1 MPSLEPYFDDATQ
14 PLPNRFL
21 RWIEV
26 LRQKFQLIAPLSGL
40 GVWRYRTDTGS
51 TPAAG
56 RIQFDDTAI
65 DSATEMY
72 VNVTTDGG
80 TDISVLLATIVS
92 GDLLYVQVRDNANQ
106 FITIVTG
113 VPSVSAGVYTFPI
126 TNVIGQGTGGGVGNN
141 TSVIIV
147 TG

>member
-1 MPSLEPYFDDATQ
+1 MPSLEPYFDDDAQ

-40 GVWRYRTDTGS
+40 GVWRYRTATAA

-56 RIQFDDTAI
+56 HMQFDNVVIA
-65 DSATEMY
+65 SATEMY

-80 TDISVLLATIVS
+80 TDISVILATIVS
-92 GDLLYVQVRDNANQ
+92 GDLLYVQVRDNADQ
-106 FITIVTG
+106 FITIATG
-113 VPSVSAGVYTFPI
+113 VPALAAGVYTFPI
-126 TNVIGQGTGGGVGNN
+126 TAIVGQGTTGGVKNN